1 MCGFAGFIDNRGV
14 DKSQAEA
21 LGKAMA
27 GAIAHRGPDDEG
39 VWVEAQEGVVF
50 AHRRLSIIDLSPAGH
65 QPMVSAHNRYVIAF
79 NGEIYNH
86 SELRKKLE
94 KDGLAPSWRGHSDTE
109 TILGLIEAYGLPACL
124 QMLVGM
130 FAFALWDREE
140 NAVFLARDRIGEKPL
155 YYGSHGAVSFFASE
169 LKSLRQHPAFKPE
182 VNRDALCSYLRHNYI
197 PAPHSIYKDI
207 FKLEPGHYLK
217 LATGEKPQAYW
228 SLSDV
233 IADRHIQSDSSD
245 EEYLNQL
252 EKVLKQAVG
261 QQMQADVPLGAF
273 LSGGVDSSLIV
284 ALMQE
289 QSSRPVKS
297 FSIGFDND
305 EFDEAPYAK
314 AVARHIGTEHHELY
328 VTSQQAR
335 DVIPKL
341 PHLYDEPF
349 ADSSQIP
356 TYLVSKI
363 AREHVTVSLSGDAGD
378 ELFGG
383 YNRYNW
389 GVNIWSQLSRWPL
402 SARHLARKVV
412 QSVPPHR
419 WNSAFS
425 PLRPLLPSRLK
436 FQNIG
441 DKLHKLSHLF
451 DAHSE
456 NELYFRLLSHWENPA
471 NLVHAGNERDSL
483 FEGFARN
490 VSDMPFAQRMMV
502 YDMLNY
508 LPDDILVKVDR
519 AAMGVSLET
528 RVPFLDHRVIETAW
542 QMPMHL
548 KIKDGTGKDCLRRL
562 LYRRVPKTLIER
574 PKMGFG
580 VPLGDWLRGPLREWT
595 ESLINKQRLEQSGY
609 FVPDDIQAKWTEHLS
624 GRRNWQ
630 YHLWG
635 ILMFEAWRDEAGI

>member
-1 MCGFAGFIDNRGV
+1 MCGFAGFIDTKGV
-14 DKSQAEA
+14 DKTKAEA

-27 GAIAHRGPDDEG
+27 SAIAHRGPDDEG
-39 VWVEAQEGVVF
+39 VWIEPREGVVF

-65 QPMVSAHNRYVIAF
+65 QPMASAHNRYVIAF

-86 SELRKKLE
+86 LELRKKLE

-109 TILGLIEAYGLPACL
+109 TILGLIEAYGLDACL
-124 QMLVGM
+124 KLLVGM

-155 YYGSHGAVSFFASE
+155 YYGTHGGISFFASE
-169 LKSLRQHPAFKPE
+169 LKSLRPHPAFKPE
-182 VNRDALCSYLRHNYI
+182 VNTDALCSYLRHNYI

-217 LATGEKPQAYW
+217 LAAGEKPQVYW
-228 SLSDV
+228 SLADVVTDSQIRSD
-233 IADRHIQSDSSD
+233 RS
-245 EEYLNQL
+245 EEDYLNKL

-305 EFDEAPYAK
+305 EFDEAPFAK
-314 AVARHIGTEHHELY
+314 AVAQHIGTEHHELY
-328 VTSQQAR
+328 VSSQQAQ
-335 DVIPKL
+335 DVIPQL
-341 PHLYDEPF
+341 PYLYDEPF

-356 TYLVSKI
+356 TFLVSKI

-389 GVNIWSQLSRWPL
+389 GVNINNKLSMIPGFLKTASKIVITSIPPNVWNTLLKPVNSFL
-402 SARHLARKVV
+402 PRKY
-412 QSVPPHR
+412 R
-419 WNSAFS
+419 YMN
-425 PLRPLLPSRLK
+425 L
-436 FQNIG
+436 G
-441 DKLHKLSHLF
+441 DKLHKLSQIF
-451 DAHSE
+451 GVQSE
-456 NELYFRLLSHWENPA
+456 TELYLLLISHWSEPERVVFGKELETALTKPENQ
-471 NLVHAGNERDSL
+471 NLDLS
-483 FEGFARN
+483 FT
-490 VSDMPFAQRMMV
+490 QRMMIS
-502 YDMLNY
+502 DMLTY

-542 QMPMHL
+542 HMPMHL
-548 KIKDGTGKDCLRRL
+548 KIREGIGKDCLRRL
-562 LYRRVPKTLIER
+562 LYRRVPKGLIER

-580 VPLGDWLRGPLREWT
+580 VPLGDWLRGPLRDWA
-595 ESLINKQRLEQSGY
+595 ESLINEKRLEQSGY
-609 FVPDDIQAKWTEHLS
+609 FVTDDIQAKWKEHLS

-630 YHLWG
+630 YHLWD
-635 ILMFEAWRDEAGI
+635 ILMFEAWRDEAGV